1 MPIVA
6 SEIMNRLSSDWSKP
20 EMQML
25 RLTKA
30 EADTRGVIWPT
41 DLLGGLAG
49 QVQGSVEGERV
60 TRGASLDGL
69 GVGRGYHAGGPTL
82 HSDAMCMGVH

>member
-1 MPIVA
+1 MVG
-6 SEIMNRLSSDWSKP
+6 SEIMDPLSSEWSKP
-20 EMQML
+20 EMQRL

-30 EADTRGVIWPT
+30 EADGRGGIWPT

-49 QVQGSVEGERV
+49 QVQGSVRGERV

-82 HSDAMCMGVH
+82 HSDAMCMRVH